1 MPKNWFADRYRWYL
15 SVRIGDIALPMLMQ
29 DSVRI
34 GNIALPM
41 LMQDSVR
48 IGDVLIALPLKTSNV
63 R

>member
-1 MPKNWFADRYRWYL
+1 
-15 SVRIGDIALPMLMQ
+15 MLMQ
-29 DSVRI
+29 DSVGI
-34 GNIALPM
+34 GDIALLM

>member
-1 MPKNWFADRYRWYL
+1 
-15 SVRIGDIALPMLMQ
+15 MLMQ

-34 GNIALPM
+34 GDIALLM

>member
-1 MPKNWFADRYRWYL
+1 MQDY
-15 SVRIGDIALPMLMQ
+15 VRIGDIALPK
-29 DSVRI
+29 
-34 GNIALPM
+34 

>member
-1 MPKNWFADRYRWYL
+1 MQD

-34 GNIALPM
+34 GDI
-41 LMQDSVR
+41 
-48 IGDVLIALPLKTSNV
+48 LIALPLKTSNV

>member
-1 MPKNWFADRYRWYL
+1 
-15 SVRIGDIALPMLMQ
+15 MQ

-34 GNIALPM
+34 GDIALPM

>member
-1 MPKNWFADRYRWYL
+1 MPMQE

-34 GNIALPM
+34 GDI
-41 LMQDSVR
+41 
-48 IGDVLIALPLKTSNV
+48 LIALPLKTSNV

>member
-1 MPKNWFADRYRWYL
+1 
-15 SVRIGDIALPMLMQ
+15 MLMQ

-34 GNIALPM
+34 GDIALSM

>member
-1 MPKNWFADRYRWYL
+1 MMLMQD

-34 GNIALPM
+34 GDI
-41 LMQDSVR
+41 
-48 IGDVLIALPLKTSNV
+48 LIALPLKISNV

>member
-1 MPKNWFADRYRWYL
+1 
-15 SVRIGDIALPMLMQ
+15 MLMQ

-34 GNIALPM
+34 GDIALLL

>member
-1 MPKNWFADRYRWYL
+1 MLMQDF
-15 SVRIGDIALPMLMQ
+15 VRIGD
-29 DSVRI
+29 
-34 GNIALPM
+34 IALPM

>member
-1 MPKNWFADRYRWYL
+1 MQKSSLLLILSTSNAILTGVLMQD

-34 GNIALPM
+34 GDI
-41 LMQDSVR
+41 
-48 IGDVLIALPLKTSNV
+48 LITLPLKISNV

>member
-1 MPKNWFADRYRWYL
+1 
-15 SVRIGDIALPMLMQ
+15 MLMQ

-34 GNIALPM
+34 GDIALPM

-48 IGDVLIALPLKTSNV
+48 IGDVLIALPLKTLNV

>member
-1 MPKNWFADRYRWYL
+1 MQD

-34 GNIALPM
+34 
-41 LMQDSVR
+41 S
-48 IGDVLIALPLKTSNV
+48 DVLIALPLKTSNV